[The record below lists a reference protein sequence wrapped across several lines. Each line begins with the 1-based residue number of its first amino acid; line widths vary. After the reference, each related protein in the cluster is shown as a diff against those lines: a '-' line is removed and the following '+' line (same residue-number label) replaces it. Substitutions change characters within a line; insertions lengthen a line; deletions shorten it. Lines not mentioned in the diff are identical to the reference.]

1 MPSSYVLDT
10 RLSGENRPVAFPSG
24 TSVVDFRHDGDGG
37 TVTLYE
43 FTDAE
48 SAGQFAELV
57 EGDTFGSKRD
67 AARAFKE
74 ATSA

>member
-1 MPSSYVLDT
+1 MPSFVIAS
-10 RLSGENRPVAFPSG
+10 RLSGENHPAVFPSG

-48 SAGQFAELV
+48 AAGQFAQLV
-57 EGDTFGSKRD
+57 GGETYTSKRKAV
-67 AARAFKE
+67 AAFRE
-74 ATSA
+74 TTSG